1 MTDRT
6 EATRPV
12 SRKKRG
18 PGFYLKS
25 LISIALIVYIFHRVG
40 LENVWQQ
47 VRQARPDLLALSL
60 AITPVLVWVSAWKWQ
75 IILRAQKIRMPLIRL
90 FWLYIVGYFFNTV
103 LPTNVGGDVVRAYA
117 LGKSTGKNAQ
127 AFSSVFVERFT
138 GLTVLLFMA
147 LVAFFVAIR
156 ELWDPRLTLALVVC
170 VLGYITL
177 LVLVLTPRLLRWVSS
192 CLKISVIRKIFT
204 KLQAFQDA
212 ILELRHAPGVLVVTI
227 LNSFLFYGVAV
238 LNVYVSSHAFHAQ
251 MSIQDAFILTPI
263 ILVITMIPISVGGI
277 GLSESAYVFGF
288 SRMGLVG
295 AVGLSVALFMRIKA
309 LLAGAVG
316 GLYYSSMEIRIENK
330 DDSRTEERGPEDVRG
345 VVNYYSGFED
355 VMRQKRSPLGKYQDI
370 AIGTNRFWTLI
381 KYEFL
386 ITFFSPIPGLLGLAS
401 RQVLYRTLFRTL
413 GKGTAIGKS
422 VTLRHPGK
430 IDIGKQCVIDE
441 YCSLSAQGD
450 ENSGIQLGEQVLL
463 GRGTVLSTRNGT
475 IEIGAFSNIGANCR
489 LGTTTRIR
497 LGHHV
502 LFAANCYVGGAQHRF
517 DRTDIPIMRQGYE
530 SKGGVVIEDDVWLGA
545 GVTILDGVR
554 IGTGSVVGAGSV
566 VTKDLPSFSVAVG
579 SPARVVFNRKEPQ
592 HEHHS

>member
-1 MTDRT
+1 MTDHT
-6 EATRPV
+6 EASRAV

-18 PGFYLKS
+18 FGFYLKS

-47 VRQARPDLLALSL
+47 VRHARPDLLAVSL
-60 AITPVLVWVSAWKWQ
+60 AITPVLVLVSAWKWQ
-75 IILRAQKIRMPLIRL
+75 LILRAQKIRMSLIRL

-147 LVAFFVAIR
+147 LIAFFVAIR
-156 ELWDPRLTLALVVC
+156 ELWDPRLTSALVVC

-177 LVLVLTPRLLRWVSS
+177 LVMVLTPRLLSWVSS
-192 CLKISVIRKIFT
+192 CINISVVRKVFD
-204 KLQAFQDA
+204 KLHAFQDA
-212 ILELRHAPGVLVVTI
+212 ILELRHAPGVIVITI

-295 AVGLSVALFMRIKA
+295 AVGLSVALFMRVKA

-316 GLYYSSMEIRIENK
+316 GIYYSSMGIRIGDNDITRK
-330 DDSRTEERGPEDVRG
+330 DTGLEDVQG

-355 VMRQKRSPLGKYQDI
+355 VMRQKRSPLAKYQDI
-370 AIGTNRFWTLI
+370 TLGTSRFWVLI

-422 VTLRHPGK
+422 VTLRHPSK
-430 IDIGKQCVIDE
+430 IGIGNQCVIDE

-463 GRGTVLSTRNGT
+463 GRATVLSTRNGT

-489 LGTTTRIR
+489 LGTTTRIA

-566 VTKDLPSFSVAVG
+566 VTKDLPPFSVAVG
-579 SPARVVFNRKEPQ
+579 SPARVVFNRKEP
-592 HEHHS
+592 